1 MGGAAGQRSSMEP
14 RKEPEAESW
23 IETEVAA
30 GQFADE
36 RHGQRLRR
44 LLEQFSGKVGAPTPW
59 ACQDWANTKAAYRF
73 FDNDR
78 IDEAQ
83 ILAGHF
89 AATRER
95 FAAARSSPLLVLHD
109 TTEFIYHR
117 EDPESIGLVHRAPN
131 RNKRSRQPPT
141 CGVLMHSS
149 LVTTPEGQPLGL
161 AAIKFWSRKAFHR
174 AADGKLRTDRTKIP
188 IAGKESARW
197 LENMRQATAL
207 LGDPGRCVHIGD
219 RESDL
224 YDLFHAAGQADT
236 HFLVRTCTD
245 RLTGAGGHTVAQV
258 MSAVPVQGLHRVQG
272 RDKRGKPF
280 TATLEIRYRRLWIWP
295 PAYKRGDAPKLSLTV
310 LHAQERDAPQGREK
324 IDWKLLTD
332 LPVLSRKQ
340 AIEKLEWYAQRWKI
354 ETFHKIL
361 KSGCRAEEAKLR
373 TYGRLVNLISILSL
387 LSWRIFWITM
397 LNRTDPSAPPEMAF
411 TELEQYLLEEL
422 VPDRS
427 PPVKELANYID
438 KLARLGGYLAR
449 AHDPPPGN
457 TVIWR
462 GLSRLTDIQLG
473 IMIGVQLVGN

>member
-1 MGGAAGQRSSMEP
+1 MEP

>member
-1 MGGAAGQRSSMEP
+1 MDKRRGSGDAVELWV
-14 RKEPEAESW
+14 EAE
-23 IETEVAA
+23 VA
-30 GQFADE
+30 GGHFADE

-95 FAAARSSPLLVLHD
+95 FQQSRSSPVLVLHD

-117 EDPESIGLVHRAPN
+117 DDPESIGLVHRAPN

-149 LVTTPEGQPLGL
+149 LVATREGQPLGL
-161 AAIKFWSRKAFHR
+161 AAIKFWSRKSFHR
-174 AADGKLRTDRTKIP
+174 AADGKLRTDRTQIP
-188 IAGKESARW
+188 IMEKESVRW

-224 YDLFHAAGQADT
+224 YDLFLAAQQEST

-245 RLTGAGGHTVAQV
+245 RLVGAGEHTVAEA
-258 MSAVPVQGLHRVQG
+258 MSKAPVQGLHRVQS
-272 RDKRGKPF
+272 RDRRGKPF
-280 TATLEIRYRRLWIWP
+280 TATVEIRYRRMWIWP
-295 PAYKRGDAPKLSLTV
+295 PAYKGEDAPKLLLTV
-310 LHAQERDAPQGREK
+310 IHAQERDAPKGREA
-324 IDWKLLTD
+324 IHWKLLTD
-332 LPVLSRKQ
+332 LPVVSRKQ

-373 TYGRLVNLISILSL
+373 TYGRLVNLISILCL

-397 LNRTDPSAPPEMAF
+397 LNRTDPAAPPEIAF

-427 PPVKELANYID
+427 PPMQRLANYID